1 MESNVVGAA
10 EFVGPR
16 EGRSGGLWVLMSLL
30 ASASPEMAGLEVPS
44 PLPHQRPRSVSGTL
58 A

>member
-16 EGRSGGLWVLMSLL
+16 EGEEEVWVLMSLL

>member
-1 MESNVVGAA
+1 MGAA

-16 EGRSGGLWVLMSLL
+16 EGRRGGLWVLMSLR